1 MADQIFNAKSGFYDA
16 VNLDR
21 LYTADDMNKPYSRVI
36 ADGVFATNQGTPSS
50 DLQVVST
57 GTGMQISVMAG
68 QGIFGAK
75 WFQNE
80 GAVIITVPDNTAIDS
95 RIDSAII
102 QIDKRVS
109 GRVGSVV
116 YRTGTPSVNP
126 QPPEINTIEDVIEYR
141 LANITVAP
149 GTELITNKE
158 IVDLRGTD
166 ECPWVTSLIQQVDTS
181 TLWLQYQTAFQ
192 QLYEAFTRDYDEY
205 TEEQRQAWEDFI
217 SHLTQELTVSTS
229 ITTLSS
235 YYVAEGEVQT
245 VPINISSFNPDT
257 DVLMVFINGLMA
269 DSTKYTLDASN
280 TSITLTKA
288 IAAGNSV
295 SFIVFKSIIGGNIES
310 TVSMLLRLDDKL
322 NNFMSD
328 SGWVSLTLA
337 RDVSPFDVDT
347 VPAVRCIG
355 NRVYIRG
362 AVKGITQ
369 SGALIGTL
377 PVSFR
382 PAKDHLYASFSASG
396 VTVQNSI
403 ILRVYAATGELR
415 VFAKSFNMSAN
426 TIVPIATNFLSNT
439 GNNVSMVYNYMGSV
453 ETYSALPAEPNVGD
467 VYMIESADPTHYI
480 EAGDDV
486 LWNGA
491 EWELLDTVI
500 SSEMID
506 TIINSIS

>member
-1 MADQIFNAKSGFYDA
+1 MADQIFNVKSGFYDA

-21 LYTADDMNKPYSRVI
+21 LYSADDMNKPYSRVI

-75 WFQNE
+75 WFQCE
-80 GAVIITVPDNTAIDS
+80 GALIITVPNNTAIDS
-95 RIDSAII
+95 RIDSVVV
-102 QIDKRVS
+102 QIDKRLS
-109 GRVGSVV
+109 GRVGSIV
-116 YRTGTPSVNP
+116 YRTGTPSTDP
-126 QPPEINTIEDVIEYR
+126 QPPAINTIENVIEYR

-149 GTELITNKE
+149 GASLISNAS

-192 QLYEAFTRDYDEY
+192 ELYEAFTQDYDEY
-205 TEEQRQAWEDFI
+205 TDEQRQAWEDFI
-217 SHLTQELTVSTS
+217 SQLTQELTVSTS

-235 YYVAEGEVQT
+235 YYEAQGEVQT
-245 VPINISSFNPDT
+245 VPINIQSFNPDT

-269 DSTKYTLDASN
+269 DSGKYTIDSSN
-280 TSITLTKA
+280 TSITLTTA
-288 IAAGNSV
+288 IGAGNSV

-322 NNFMSD
+322 TNFMSD
-328 SGWVSLTLA
+328 SGWVNLELNYG
-337 RDVSPFDVDT
+337 VSPYDIDT
-347 VPAVRCIG
+347 VPALRCIG

-362 AVKGITQ
+362 AVKGITRN
-369 SGALIGTL
+369 GTTICTL

-382 PAKDHLYASFSASG
+382 PAKDHLYASFGSAG
-396 VTVQNSI
+396 EAIQNSI
-403 ILRVYAATGELR
+403 ILRLYAATGELK
-415 VFAKSFNMSAN
+415 VFAKSFNISASS
-426 TIVPIATNFLSNT
+426 IIPIATSFLSNT

-453 ETYSALPAEPNVGD
+453 ATYSDLPAEPNVGD
-467 VYMIESADPTHYI
+467 VYMIESANPSHYI